1 MADRDLRL
9 SNHALHLA
17 FNYFDRFLS
26 LMECGERKL
35 QLVSTA
41 CMWVA
46 AKIEGSTK
54 TASQMEEL
62 IGIDKKDIVEMERWL
77 VSPLFSHSHCR
88 TPAAS
93 QAQVES

>member
-1 MADRDLRL
+1 VADRDLRL

-46 AKIEGSTK
+46 AKVDGSTK
-54 TASQMEEL
+54 TASQMEDI

-77 VSPLFSHSHCR
+77 VRPFLALYRSSVACR
-88 TPAAS
+88 HPRCIR
-93 QAQVES
+93 